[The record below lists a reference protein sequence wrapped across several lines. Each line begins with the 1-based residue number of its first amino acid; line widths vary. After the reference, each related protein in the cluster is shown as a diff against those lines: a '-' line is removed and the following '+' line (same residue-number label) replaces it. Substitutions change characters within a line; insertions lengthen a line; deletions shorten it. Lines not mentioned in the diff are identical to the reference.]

1 MVVNNFG
8 TIRLPFLKAKTNT
21 PRPIYRHSPL
31 SFAVT
36 FQLMQSHTFEGT
48 EILERGCRISSIRSF
63 ATEQISEKNLFPVYN
78 LPKEQSL
85 STLLAPMDDRK
96 SNPDIIKELTGMD
109 SSTRF
114 RCFDDVFA
122 KKMGSALRLYRH
134 DFSSVIGY

>member
-1 MVVNNFG
+1 
-8 TIRLPFLKAKTNT
+8 
-21 PRPIYRHSPL
+21 
-31 SFAVT
+31 
-36 FQLMQSHTFEGT
+36 
-48 EILERGCRISSIRSF
+48 
-63 ATEQISEKNLFPVYN
+63 
-78 LPKEQSL
+78 
-85 STLLAPMDDRK
+85 MDDRK